1 MKRFF
6 IGLFMA
12 ASLTASAQVYE
23 GKVSYQKTEQPALV
37 MEYNYPPDLVE
48 SAIKQKME
56 KIGLKAKSSKG
67 FLVYSGATISEIS
80 GSPMDY
86 AFKVERKSRRDKN
99 SSIVY
104 MVMNGANALSAESGS
119 TNSNGKYF
127 LGNLSPDIESSSLE
141 VDIKAQEDN
150 LAKAEKKYKTM
161 QDDKAD
167 MEKKLRKL
175 QEDLKTNERDQANQ
189 EKELEKQ
196 RGVLEA
202 LRGRRK

>member
-12 ASLTASAQVYE
+12 ASLTASAQAYE
-23 GKVSYQKTEQPALV
+23 GKVSYQKNEQPALI

-56 KIGLKAKSSKG
+56 KMGLKGKSSKG
-67 FLVYSGATISEIS
+67 FIVYSGATISDIS
-80 GSPMDY
+80 SSPMDY

-104 MVMNGANALSAESGS
+104 MVMNGANVLSAESNS

-167 MEKKLRKL
+167 MEKKIRKL
-175 QEDLKTNERDQANQ
+175 QDDLKTNEKDQDNQ
-189 EKELEKQ
+189 VKELEKQ

-202 LRGRRK
+202 LKGRRK